1 MQRINKKTMG
11 AKLTYALSGALFL
24 LFAACNDEE
33 QMLSGSADCLLR
45 PAFEAEQASAPVSR
59 SVINGIGSA
68 TANGTINS
76 IKLFLT
82 KTDHSAY
89 TGNESSVFSTANGT
103 SWTGSPEIKLSGDK
117 VYVYAFYPTSAA
129 VTRATGADTHTIPV
143 SVPATAT
150 FDGDSTWNCST
161 TDYLYGVK
169 SSTSEDTPTAS
180 NRDGEFS
187 PTVYMRHAL
196 AQVVFK
202 LQASNPN
209 GTYDYV
215 KEIRLSVPAGNTTK
229 FRAGSGTMQ
238 IKDGALSLTDTET
251 LTFRASV
258 NPQICTIANTAVTVG
273 YGLAAPLA
281 AAPENVSLTIVLG
294 KKGDTSND
302 RTLTA
307 TNTGFN
313 IQWQKGHIYTYNLK
327 LKDRNLTLDGAIT
340 DWVQGDPT
348 YTGPWD
354 TVNK

>member
-1 MQRINKKTMG
+1 MG

-33 QMLSGSADCLLR
+33 QVLSGSADCLLR

-59 SVINGIGSA
+59 SVISGIGSA

-82 KTDHSAY
+82 KEDHSAY

-129 VTRATGADTHTIPV
+129 VTRAAGANTHTIPV
-143 SVPATAT
+143 SVPAIAS
-150 FDGDSTWNCST
+150 FDGSSTWNCST

-169 SSTSEDTPTAS
+169 PNSSQEETVTAS
-180 NRDGEFS
+180 NRDSEFS
-187 PTVYMRHAL
+187 PSIYMRHAL

-209 GTYDYV
+209 STYDYV
-215 KEIRLSVPAGNTTK
+215 KEIRLSVHAGNAQK

-258 NPQICTIANTAVTVG
+258 NPVCATTSSVTVG

-281 AAPENVSLTIVLG
+281 VAPENVSLTIVLG
-294 KKGDTSND
+294 EKGDASND

-354 TVNK
+354 N